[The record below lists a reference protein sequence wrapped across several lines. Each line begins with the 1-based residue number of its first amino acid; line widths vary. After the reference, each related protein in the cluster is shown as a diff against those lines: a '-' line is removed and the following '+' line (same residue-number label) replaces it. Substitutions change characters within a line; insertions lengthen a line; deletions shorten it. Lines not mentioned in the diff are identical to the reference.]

1 MYSKHSKQ
9 KEKDQFVRM
18 PVLRAKFTR
27 FLDKKII
34 DNHAYLD
41 IRDLE
46 QYQFACTK
54 RIQQPEGDCRNHR
67 AKKAAEKK
75 LSPYYPSQK
84 YSTHLLHMT
93 FGGKK
98 YETSSKLNKVPPM
111 GAPKAT
117 ATPAAHAALRI
128 SRRFAENI

>member
-1 MYSKHSKQ
+1 MRFQPSLVPHITAPAEIQFGEICAVDALNARSEQRKFFLEGMTMYSKHSKQ

-75 LSPYYPSQK
+75 LSPYYPS
-84 YSTHLLHMT
+84 
-93 FGGKK
+93 
-98 YETSSKLNKVPPM
+98 
-111 GAPKAT
+111 
-117 ATPAAHAALRI
+117 
-128 SRRFAENI
+128 